1 MWLSEQIART
11 APSAA
16 TVAEGTVTVG
26 GQTPAVLTD
35 GEERDVRVVSP
46 GGYYWRP
53 AVGSEVLLSRQGTA
67 AVLGRLQER
76 CDLLPGEVCIRT
88 GKAAIRLL
96 PDGSIYLEGDLYLNG
111 EKWEGTEL

>member
-1 MWLSEQIART
+1 MWLSKQISHGAQ
-11 APSAA
+11 PAA

-35 GEERDVRVVSP
+35 GEERDVRILSP

-53 AVGSEVLLSRQGTA
+53 AVGGEVLLSRQGTP

-76 CDLLPGEVCIRT
+76 CDLLPGEVRIRA
-88 GKAAIRLL
+88 GKAGIRLL
-96 PDGSIYLEGDLYLNG
+96 PDGSIYLEGELYLNG
-111 EKWEGTEL
+111 EKWEAGGL